1 MKTHLRQTIRS
12 AGGVLALFCF
22 FHFIKKIPRVFCRC
36 AAGKYHACSLAVQR
50 DSAVIIGMKKNHFFT
65 FVGTLA
71 IALGIVSCTNDDG
84 NYSPNQVEPSNNTTR
99 SVGGMTKEEVEAR
112 VDELE
117 KKYNASILIVDT
129 ASMTES
135 RFEEMELQ
143 MMTTQLEWQNNKD
156 KNI

>member
-1 MKTHLRQTIRS
+1 
-12 AGGVLALFCF
+12 
-22 FHFIKKIPRVFCRC
+22 
-36 AAGKYHACSLAVQR
+36 
-50 DSAVIIGMKKNHFFT
+50 
-65 FVGTLA
+65 
-71 IALGIVSCTNDDG
+71 
-84 NYSPNQVEPSNNTTR
+84 
-99 SVGGMTKEEVEAR
+99 MTKEEVEAR

-129 ASMTES
+129 ANMTES

>member
-1 MKTHLRQTIRS
+1 
-12 AGGVLALFCF
+12 
-22 FHFIKKIPRVFCRC
+22 
-36 AAGKYHACSLAVQR
+36 
-50 DSAVIIGMKKNHFFT
+50 MKKNLFFAS
-65 FVGTLA
+65 VGTLA
-71 IALGIVSCTNDDG
+71 IALCVISCTSNDE
-84 NYSPNQVEPSNNTTR
+84 NYSLDQVEPSINTTR
-99 SVGGMTKEEVEAR
+99 SVSEMTKEEVEAR

>member
-1 MKTHLRQTIRS
+1 
-12 AGGVLALFCF
+12 
-22 FHFIKKIPRVFCRC
+22 
-36 AAGKYHACSLAVQR
+36 
-50 DSAVIIGMKKNHFFT
+50 MKKNHFFT

-71 IALGIVSCTNDDG
+71 IALGVISCTSDDS
-84 NYSPNQVEPSNNTTR
+84 NYSLNQVEPSINTTR

-135 RFEEMELQ
+135 RLEEMELQ

>member
-1 MKTHLRQTIRS
+1 
-12 AGGVLALFCF
+12 
-22 FHFIKKIPRVFCRC
+22 
-36 AAGKYHACSLAVQR
+36 
-50 DSAVIIGMKKNHFFT
+50 MKKKLFFT

-84 NYSPNQVEPSNNTTR
+84 KYSPNQVEHTTR

>member
-1 MKTHLRQTIRS
+1 MKNKL
-12 AGGVLALFCF
+12 L
-22 FHFIKKIPRVFCRC
+22 
-36 AAGKYHACSLAVQR
+36 
-50 DSAVIIGMKKNHFFT
+50 FT
-65 FVGTLA
+65 FASVM
-71 IALGIVSCTNDDG
+71 ALMAGFVSCTNDDG
-84 NYSPNQVEPSNNTTR
+84 NYSLNQVEPSINTTR

>member
-1 MKTHLRQTIRS
+1 
-12 AGGVLALFCF
+12 
-22 FHFIKKIPRVFCRC
+22 
-36 AAGKYHACSLAVQR
+36 
-50 DSAVIIGMKKNHFFT
+50 MKKNHFFT
-65 FVGTLA
+65 FVGTLV
-71 IALGIVSCTNDDG
+71 IALGVISCTSDDG
-84 NYSPNQVEPSNNTTR
+84 NYSLNQVEPSINPTR

>member
-1 MKTHLRQTIRS
+1 
-12 AGGVLALFCF
+12 
-22 FHFIKKIPRVFCRC
+22 
-36 AAGKYHACSLAVQR
+36 
-50 DSAVIIGMKKNHFFT
+50 MKKNLFFAS
-65 FVGTLA
+65 VGTLA
-71 IALGIVSCTNDDG
+71 IALCVISCTSNDE
-84 NYSPNQVEPSNNTTR
+84 NYSLDQVEPSINTTR
-99 SVGGMTKEEVEAR
+99 SVSEMTKEEVEAR

-143 MMTTQLEWQNNKD
+143 MMATQLEWQNNKD

>member
-1 MKTHLRQTIRS
+1 
-12 AGGVLALFCF
+12 
-22 FHFIKKIPRVFCRC
+22 
-36 AAGKYHACSLAVQR
+36 
-50 DSAVIIGMKKNHFFT
+50 MKKKLLFT

-71 IALGIVSCTNDDG
+71 IALGIVSCTNDNG

>member
-1 MKTHLRQTIRS
+1 
-12 AGGVLALFCF
+12 
-22 FHFIKKIPRVFCRC
+22 
-36 AAGKYHACSLAVQR
+36 
-50 DSAVIIGMKKNHFFT
+50 MKKKLLFT
-65 FVGTLA
+65 FVGALA
-71 IALGIVSCTNDDG
+71 IALGVASCTSDDG
-84 NYSPNQVEPSNNTTR
+84 NYSLNQVEPPINTTR

>member
-1 MKTHLRQTIRS
+1 
-12 AGGVLALFCF
+12 
-22 FHFIKKIPRVFCRC
+22 
-36 AAGKYHACSLAVQR
+36 
-50 DSAVIIGMKKNHFFT
+50 MKKNHFFT

-156 KNI
+156 KNIWYNSIRNTPSGLNPGEWFCCWLLKISVK

>member
-1 MKTHLRQTIRS
+1 
-12 AGGVLALFCF
+12 
-22 FHFIKKIPRVFCRC
+22 
-36 AAGKYHACSLAVQR
+36 
-50 DSAVIIGMKKNHFFT
+50 MKKNHFFT
-65 FVGTLA
+65 FVGTLV
-71 IALGIVSCTNDDG
+71 IALGVISCTSDDG
-84 NYSPNQVEPSNNTTR
+84 NYSLNQVEPSINTTR

-129 ASMTES
+129 ANMTES